1 MCILCIMDLAE
12 YKNLVISKTQIPSP
26 DKTIWAKTS
35 KLCML
40 YVEFRYM
47 DIIRHNLNNICNV
60 YGGGD
65 VSLVILHSGDNRDI
79 IMETTKDWVNV
90 KYIQAF
96 EKNVPVAEYDKMF
109 TSYNFWNKFSEF
121 DHVLTNSWDSYIFR
135 RIPERFFKYDI
146 VGGPSG
152 HFYSVFNNHII
163 NVCSKSCKCERCV
176 NGDHP
181 FKEDKFKDH
190 PTKWFLLNGGFYL
203 RNVKAVKELCRNK
216 PWNGEPDDVYF
227 AISDLSRPSR
237 EEAKEFGIQDFK
249 SDGPPVG
256 CHKVWENQD
265 EEYVLKLFNEY
276 LKM

>member
-1 MCILCIMDLAE
+1 M
-12 YKNLVISKTQIPSP
+12 
-26 DKTIWAKTS
+26 
-35 KLCML
+35 
-40 YVEFRYM
+40 
-47 DIIRHNLNNICNV
+47 
-60 YGGGD
+60 
-65 VSLVILHSGDNRDI
+65 
-79 IMETTKDWVNV
+79 
-90 KYIQAF
+90 
-96 EKNVPVAEYDKMF
+96 
-109 TSYNFWNKFSEF
+109 
-121 DHVLTNSWDSYIFR
+121 
-135 RIPERFFKYDI
+135 
-146 VGGPSG
+146 GGPSG
-152 HFYSVFNNHII
+152 HFYSIFNNHII
-163 NVCSKSCKCERCV
+163 NICSKSCKCERCV